1 MRKAKVFHDQVQ
13 LNLFHPRPILPRWIE
28 LPTEVR
34 EEVCELVAQLFSAYV
49 ADQVSGSHTKE
60 FDNE

>member
-1 MRKAKVFHDQVQ
+1 MRKANVLRDQVQ
-13 LNLFHPRPILPRWIE
+13 LNLFHPRPRLPRWIE

-34 EEVCELVAQLFSAYV
+34 EEVCELVAQLLSEFV
-49 ADQVSGSHTKE
+49 ADQVSGAHAKE

>member
-1 MRKAKVFHDQVQ
+1 MRKAKALHDQVQ
-13 LNLFHPRPILPRWIE
+13 LDLFQPRPLLPRWIE

-34 EEVCELVAQLFSAYV
+34 EEVCELIAQLFCAYV
-49 ADQVSGSHTKE
+49 ADQVSGAHAKE